1 MNRPV
6 ALPHTRVANPVGRP
20 SGRQSS
26 PGIRHAGRHA
36 NCFVG
41 LKADLRGVL
50 ASLVACALLAGLPW
64 AAHAASRPDTP
75 GAAEVRAT
83 LAGMPRGDAQR
94 GETLHRTRMCAS
106 CHGADGV
113 APSDN
118 WSNLAGQ
125 RAAYTYKS
133 LLDYQSGLRHEHDR
147 ATLMRVVVE
156 GMSRQD
162 MADLAVWYA
171 SQPAPSAPVPA
182 LSVDTRRH
190 AERLARR
197 GDPARLI
204 TPCASCHGAAGQG
217 GINETPALAGQ
228 TVGAFTRTMLDYRS
242 GRRVSDAHQGMRQFA
257 QRLTLEEIDALAV
270 YYAGMRPTL
279 KGARK

>member
-1 MNRPV
+1 MNRTTS
-6 ALPHTRVANPVGRP
+6 LLHTRVATAVGRP
-20 SGRQSS
+20 SGRQD
-26 PGIRHAGRHA
+26 
-36 NCFVG
+36 G
-41 LKADLRGVL
+41 LKADLRGAL
-50 ASLVACALLAGLPW
+50 ATLVACALLAGQPW
-64 AAHAASRPDTP
+64 AAQAESRPDTP
-75 GAAEVRAT
+75 SAAEVRAT
-83 LAGMPRGDAQR
+83 LAAMPRGDAKR

-133 LLDYQSGLRHEHDR
+133 LLDYRSGLRHEHER

-162 MADLAVWYA
+162 MADLAAWYA
-171 SQPAPSAPVPA
+171 SLPAPSAPAKA
-182 LSVDTRRH
+182 LTTEARRR
-190 AERLARR
+190 AETLARR
-197 GDPARLI
+197 GDPTRLI

-217 GINETPALAGQ
+217 GLNETPALAGQ
-228 TVGAFTRTMLDYRS
+228 TVGAFTRAMLDYRDD
-242 GRRVSDAHQGMRQFA
+242 RRVTDAHRGMRQFA
-257 QRLTLEEIDALAV
+257 QRLTIEEIDALAV
-270 YYAGMRPTL
+270 YYAGMGPSL